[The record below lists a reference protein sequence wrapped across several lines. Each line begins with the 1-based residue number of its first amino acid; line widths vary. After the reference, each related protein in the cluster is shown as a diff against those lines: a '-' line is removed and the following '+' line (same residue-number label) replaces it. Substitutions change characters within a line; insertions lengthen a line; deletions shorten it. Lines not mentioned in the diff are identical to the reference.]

1 DTTYIP
7 TDDGFMYLT
16 SIMDLYS
23 RSIIAWDLADTLS
36 TEVVIPIIKEAK
48 RERQTS
54 HPLIIHS
61 DCGSQFTSQ
70 SFRKVTGSMTNSYSK
85 KGYPWDNAC
94 IEAFHAV
101 IKREWLNRFHI
112 KGKVEAERLC
122 FEYIDAYYNTV
133 RIHSHC
139 HYMSPREYEKLYYEH
154 NKRRHAA

>member
-1 DTTYIP
+1 
-7 TDDGFMYLT
+7 
-16 SIMDLYS
+16 
-23 RSIIAWDLADTLS
+23 
-36 TEVVIPIIKEAK
+36 
-48 RERQTS
+48 
-54 HPLIIHS
+54 
-61 DCGSQFTSQ
+61 
-70 SFRKVTGSMTNSYSK
+70 MTNSYSK

-94 IEAFHAV
+94 IEAFHSV

-122 FEYIDAYYNTV
+122 FEYINAYYNTV